1 MVPSIQQQLWLPS
14 FEYLQFSN
22 EWYRLFTVA
31 LTHGG
36 FLHLG
41 FNMYS
46 LMVLGNPLEAAFGK
60 QKLLIVFF
68 FSLLTGSLTSA
79 YFASVYGA
87 SVGASGAIFGLFGAL
102 AIVGKR
108 IGADIRSIVVIIGI
122 NFVIGGLNKAL
133 DGIDSAAG
141 PFVNFGEIPKVK
153 IPRLSEG
160 GIVTSPTLAMIAEG
174 GESEAV
180 IPLSKLG
187 NLGGGIT
194 INVSGALDPSAV
206 ARQIRQLLT
215 QDAARLGLVNPI

>member
-1 MVPSIQQQLWLPS
+1 LLKRSATYSLIAVICGAYLLQLVVPSIQQQLMLPS
-14 FEYLQFSN
+14 FEYLKLSN

-79 YFASVYGA
+79 YFASLYSA

-102 AIVGKR
+102 AVVGKR
-108 IGADIRSIVVIIGI
+108 IGVDFRSIVVIIGI
-122 NFVIGGLNKAL
+122 NFAFGFAMGGVDWRAHLGGLIGGVV
-133 DGIDSAAG
+133 AAQL
-141 PFVNFGEIPKVK
+141 VMKQ
-153 IPRLSEG
+153 PRYY
-160 GIVTSPTLAMIAEG
+160 
-174 GESEAV
+174 
-180 IPLSKLG
+180 
-187 NLGGGIT
+187 
-194 INVSGALDPSAV
+194 
-206 ARQIRQLLT
+206 
-215 QDAARLGLVNPI
+215 

>member
-1 MVPSIQQQLWLPS
+1 LLKRSATYSLIAVICGAYLLQLVVPSIQQQLWLPS

-46 LMVLGNPLEAAFGK
+46 LLVLGNPLEAAYGK
-60 QKLLIVFF
+60 QKFLIVFF

-79 YFASVYGA
+79 YFASLYSA

-102 AIVGKR
+102 AIVGKK

-122 NFVIGGLNKAL
+122 NFAFGFAIGGVDWRAH
-133 DGIDSAAG
+133 
-141 PFVNFGEIPKVK
+141 
-153 IPRLSEG
+153 
-160 GIVTSPTLAMIAEG
+160 
-174 GESEAV
+174 
-180 IPLSKLG
+180 
-187 NLGGGIT
+187 LGGLIGG
-194 INVSGALDPSAV
+194 VV
-206 ARQIRQLLT
+206 AAQLVMK
-215 QDAARLGLVNPI
+215 QPRYY

>member
-1 MVPSIQQQLWLPS
+1 LLKRSATYSLIAVICGAYLLQLVVPSIQQQLMLPS
-14 FEYLQFSN
+14 FEYLQVTN

-46 LMVLGNPLEAAFGK
+46 LMVLGNPLEAAYGK
-60 QKLLIVFF
+60 QKFLIVFF

-79 YFASVYGA
+79 YFASLYSA

-122 NFVIGGLNKAL
+122 NFAFGFALGGVDWRAHLGGLIGGVV
-133 DGIDSAAG
+133 AAQL
-141 PFVNFGEIPKVK
+141 VMV
-153 IPRLSEG
+153 R
-160 GIVTSPTLAMIAEG
+160 
-174 GESEAV
+174 
-180 IPLSKLG
+180 
-187 NLGGGIT
+187 
-194 INVSGALDPSAV
+194 
-206 ARQIRQLLT
+206 AR
-215 QDAARLGLVNPI
+215 

>member
-1 MVPSIQQQLWLPS
+1 LLKRSATYSLIAVICGAYLLQLVVPSIQQQLWLPS

-36 FLHLG
+36 ILHLG

-46 LMVLGNPLEAAFGK
+46 LMVLGSPLEAAYGK
-60 QKLLIVFF
+60 QKFLIVFF

-79 YFASVYGA
+79 YFASLYSA

-122 NFVIGGLNKAL
+122 NFAFGFAMGGVDWRAHLGGLIGGVV
-133 DGIDSAAG
+133 AA
-141 PFVNFGEIPKVK
+141 
-153 IPRLSEG
+153 
-160 GIVTSPTLAMIAEG
+160 
-174 GESEAV
+174 
-180 IPLSKLG
+180 
-187 NLGGGIT
+187 
-194 INVSGALDPSAV
+194 
-206 ARQIRQLLT
+206 QLVM
-215 QDAARLGLVNPI
+215 AKR